1 MSNRGRSYAI
11 PLYFAQHILD
21 AEEGVI
27 VESAGVRRVKLD
39 DTYVTVLTTDELFN
53 MSERPES
60 KKGPVLV
67 LRVGDQRLMLQV
79 DAVLGQ
85 EEVVV
90 KSLGDLLTGHPVL
103 AGVTIR
109 GTGELALILDVPGIV
124 EAHAV
129 RAVAGGGPKFSAA
142 AVLDRP
148 KPHQTQ
154 QRLPAVARKLRVL
167 FVDDSLSVRKIAE
180 KELTN
185 LGTDVTTAVD
195 GLDAMAKLREG
206 NYDIIFTDLEMPRM
220 HGYDLIRELRF
231 LPAYQDLPIVVVSSR
246 SGQKHQDQARA
257 LGCTDY
263 LTKPFNARQLEG
275 ALERYAGKKKALAA
289 AAQPAD
295 ESVSQDSGDSQ

>member
-1 MSNRGRSYAI
+1 
-11 PLYFAQHILD
+11 
-21 AEEGVI
+21 
-27 VESAGVRRVKLD
+27 
-39 DTYVTVLTTDELFN
+39 
-53 MSERPES
+53 
-60 KKGPVLV
+60 
-67 LRVGDQRLMLQV
+67 MLQV
-79 DAVLGQ
+79 DSVLGQ

-109 GTGELALILDVPGIV
+109 GTGELSLILDIPGVV
-124 EAHAV
+124 EAHAGRTV
-129 RAVAGGGPKFSAA
+129 SGGMPKITSALERAPKGREAA
-142 AVLDRP
+142 RM
-148 KPHQTQ
+148 
-154 QRLPAVARKLRVL
+154 PAAQRKLRVL

-180 KELTN
+180 KELNN

-206 NYDIIFTDLEMPRM
+206 NFDIIFTDLEMPRM

-231 LPAYQDLPIVVVSSR
+231 LPAYQDLPIIVVSSR

-275 ALERYAGKKKALAA
+275 ALDKYAHKKKALAPAHDDSSA
-289 AAQPAD
+289 ASQ
-295 ESVSQDSGDSQ
+295 SQDQSGGDSQ